1 MNMEFNLPKSM
12 ESLRETLAK
21 TLQSYIEVVPR
32 PVAETTLWQSKV
44 GGQPYLPRG
53 TDFPKTSKGEHLAF
67 LAQINFEETPP
78 MSSFPRTG
86 ILQFYIHGDDMY
98 GLNFDNP
105 TEQDLFRVLF
115 FEKIEID
122 LEKLTT
128 DFSFLGNYTNTPHS
142 PNKSFPLDFLY
153 GQEIIST
160 SDYRFEKEI
169 EPKITEMLGD
179 EGVEEYYEAVNS
191 GGHKL
196 GGYPYFTQYDV
207 RSEENEMML
216 LFQLDSDDNLELMW
230 GDVGVANFFIKK
242 EDLEKRD
249 FSKVLYNWDCT

>member
-1 MNMEFNLPKSM
+1 MNMQFNLPKSFEPM
-12 ESLRETLAK
+12 RATLAK
-21 TLQSYIEVVPR
+21 TLESFIEIIPSQ
-32 PVAETTLWQSKV
+32 ASKTTLWQSKI
-44 GGQPYLPRG
+44 GGQPYLPKNI
-53 TDFPKTSKGEHLAF
+53 DFPKTSKGEHLAF
-67 LAQINFEETPP
+67 LAQINFDEMPP
-78 MSSFPRTG
+78 LSPFPRTG

-98 GLNFDNP
+98 GLNMENP
-105 TEQDLFRVLF
+105 TAQDFFKVLYFEQ
-115 FEKIEID
+115 IEND

-128 DFSFLGNYTNTPHS
+128 DFSFLENYSNTPHS
-142 PNKSFPLDFLY
+142 PNKSFPINFLY
-153 GQEIIST
+153 GQEIMSP

-169 EPKITEMLGD
+169 EPKMMEAIGEK
-179 EGVEEYYEAVNS
+179 GVEEFYEKIQS

-216 LFQLDSDDNLELMW
+216 LFQLDSDDAIEVMW

-249 FSKVLYNWDCT
+249 FSNVLYNWDCT